1 MNSRAELFEN
11 HAKKAFRTE
20 VATLVTTVT
29 FMDGYSDCSSFPP
42 FPLLALS
49 VDFDR
54 ALEIPGKL
62 ELHYRDTVPRPGPG
76 SCISAKC

>member
-20 VATLVTTVT
+20 VATLATTVT

-54 ALEIPGKL
+54 AL
-62 ELHYRDTVPRPGPG
+62 
-76 SCISAKC
+76 